1 MANDTHIQQLLQ
13 KATAVLPVSD
23 EELLL
28 RGITAETTER
38 ILTLKRAALRLQA
51 KYGSL
56 EALAERIKAEGVTPD
71 DHTLYTDLLEWRALR
86 DELAK
91 LVNLLE
97 EV

>member
-1 MANDTHIQQLLQ
+1 MAYDTHIQQLLQ

-28 RGITAETTER
+28 RGIAAETTER